1 MHIQTIQIKN
11 FKAFQDVTI
20 NLNSDVNI
28 FTGKNNSGKTTIL
41 EAVAL
46 WHECFNKLI
55 NQEGQ
60 TTINTFWE
68 EESDSKTATINS
80 RKYFLLNEINS
91 IRSANFVDIFHQQ
104 ERNNKIEIQAFLKH
118 EKINLEIGF
127 EISFLGLSYS
137 IRLLNVKSY
146 DLQGLETNFI
156 GFGNIFV
163 NFPFPIGLYYASPV
177 STIRQQEKF
186 VTNPQILESV
196 QFRQSVSVI
205 RNRLYSLY
213 RNQQDLSLYQNFLTD
228 LAYILFD
235 HQQKIEFYINSDIRQ
250 DTRVIVDFKIHP
262 RDTEKDIAL
271 LGSGTLQVIEILLN
285 LYSPEQNTDFNLILL
300 DEPDSHIH
308 YDIQKR
314 LLIILSKFS
323 QQRNQLLITTHN
335 EALIRH
341 SDLHHLFHLENT
353 ANHVYHSLN
362 NAELQNLDS
371 RFKGIYPMATNPI
384 ISSLGNTNSLDFINA
399 IEADCLIFVEGQ
411 DDARAIYLLLQKG
424 SSPRN
429 TKKYVFWVLN
439 GISHVFK
446 EILSYKTV
454 FSAIKNDKTLWEK
467 SFLIIDRDF
476 LSDEHCQTIKEQMQE
491 KLGLETYITEAY
503 TLEATLLND
512 LTKLSRLLTKWVSNT
527 YSQNIDQSNLIN
539 SLESSYQTI
548 LQNLQ
553 TNYLDNDKW
562 IEEATYRYRTV
573 RDDLNIIF
581 PKSKIIQLNDVQLT
595 VFYRDYLKKA
605 INNQEFF
612 KITRKPEVSK
622 IINEALQPY
631 DIIFDLEEDFMDL
644 LQMVDKSTWLDAW
657 DFLLGL

>member
-11 FKAFQDVTI
+11 FKAFQDVII

-55 NQEGQ
+55 RQAGRATNNYKKGDYILGNTQE
-60 TTINTFWE
+60 
-68 EESDSKTATINS
+68 
-80 RKYFLLNEINS
+80 KYFLFNEINRL
-91 IRSANFVDIFHQQ
+91 RSPNFENIFYQQQKNDKVEIIAKLQHEEVD
-104 ERNNKIEIQAFLKH
+104 
-118 EKINLEIGF
+118 LEIGF
-127 EISFLGLSYS
+127 EIGASGLNYV
-137 IRLLNVKSY
+137 IVLI
-146 DLQGLETNFI
+146 NFI
-156 GFGNIFV
+156 VYDFTKLNEFFV
-163 NFPFPIGLYYASPV
+163 KFPSPIGLYYASPV
-177 STIRQQEKF
+177 STIRQQERF
-186 VTNPQILESV
+186 VTNPQILEAIQIRESA
-196 QFRQSVSVI
+196 SI
-205 RNRLYSLY
+205 LRNRLYSLY
-213 RNQQDLSLYQNFLTD
+213 KNTQNSSIYFNFLDDLS
-228 LAYILFD
+228 YILFD
-235 HQQKIEFYINSDIRQ
+235 TQQKIEFYFNSDIQ
-250 DTRVIVDFKIHP
+250 KNTRVIVNFKIYP
-262 RDTEKDIAL
+262 RDTEKDISL

-314 LLIILSKFS
+314 LLSILTKFS

-335 EALIRH
+335 EALIR
-341 SDLHHLFHLENT
+341 SSELSHLFHLENT
-353 ANHVYHSLN
+353 ANHVYQSLN
-362 NAELQNLDS
+362 NTEIQNLDP

-384 ISSLGNTNSLDFINA
+384 ISSLGNTNGLDFINA
-399 IEADCLIFVEGQ
+399 IEADRLVFVEGQ

-424 SSPRN
+424 VSPRN

-476 LSDEHCQTIKEQMQE
+476 LSDEHCQIIKEKMQE

-503 TLEATLLND
+503 TLEATLLTD
-512 LTKLSRLLTKWVSNT
+512 LTKLGRLLTKWVSNT

-581 PKSKIIQLNDVQLT
+581 PKSKIIPFNDVQLT

-605 INNQEFF
+605 INNQDFF
-612 KITRKPEVSK
+612 KITRKQEVEN
-622 IINEALQPY
+622 IINEVLQPY
-631 DIIFDLEEDFMDL
+631 GITFDLEKDFINL
-644 LQMVDKSTWLDAW
+644 LQMVDKSTWFDPW
-657 DFLLGL
+657 DFLLRL

>member
-1 MHIQTIQIKN
+1 MHIQKIQIKN

-68 EESDSKTATINS
+68 EERDSKTATINS

-271 LGSGTLQVIEILLN
+271 LGSGTLQIIEILLN

-314 LLIILSKFS
+314 LLIILTKFS

-335 EALIRH
+335 EALIR
-341 SDLHHLFHLENT
+341 SSELSHLFHLENT

-362 NAELQNLDS
+362 NTEIQNLDP

-384 ISSLGNTNSLDFINA
+384 ISSLGNTNGLDFINA
-399 IEADCLIFVEGQ
+399 IEADRLIFVEGQ

-424 SSPRN
+424 VSPRN
-429 TKKYVFWVLN
+429 PKKYVFWVLN

-454 FSAIKNDKTLWEK
+454 FSAIKNNKTLWEK
-467 SFLIIDRDF
+467 SVLIIDRDF
-476 LSDEHCQTIKEQMQE
+476 LSDEHCQIIKEKMQE
-491 KLGLETYITEAY
+491 KLGLESYITEAY
-503 TLEATLLND
+503 TLEATLLTD
-512 LTKLSRLLTKWVSNT
+512 LNKLGRLLTKWVSNT

-539 SLESSYQTI
+539 SLESSYQSI
-548 LQNLQ
+548 LQNIQ

-581 PKSKIIQLNDVQLT
+581 PKSKIIPFNDIQLT

-612 KITRKPEVSK
+612 KITRKEEVK
-622 IINEALQPY
+622 NIINEVLQPY
-631 DIIFDLEEDFMDL
+631 GITFGLEKDFINL
-644 LQMVDKSTWLDAW
+644 LQMVDKSTWFDAW

>member
-1 MHIQTIQIKN
+1 MHIQKIQIKN

-55 NQEGQ
+55 RQAGRATNNYKKGDYILGNTQE
-60 TTINTFWE
+60 
-68 EESDSKTATINS
+68 
-80 RKYFLLNEINS
+80 KYFPFNEINS
-91 IRSANFVDIFHQQ
+91 VRSPNFEDIFYQQ
-104 ERNNKIEIQAFLKH
+104 QKNDKVEIIAKLKH
-118 EKINLEIGF
+118 EEVDLEIGF
-127 EISFLGLSYS
+127 EIGSSGLNYVIVLMNYSTYNFTKFNDSF
-137 IRLLNVKSY
+137 V
-146 DLQGLETNFI
+146 Q
-156 GFGNIFV
+156 
-163 NFPFPIGLYYASPV
+163 FPSPIGLYYASPV
-177 STIRQQEKF
+177 STIRQQERF
-186 VTNPQILESV
+186 VTNPQILEAIQIRESA
-196 QFRQSVSVI
+196 SI
-205 RNRLYSLY
+205 LRNRLYSLY
-213 RNQQDLSLYQNFLTD
+213 HNKRNLSLYESFLSD
-228 LAYILFD
+228 LSYILFD
-235 HQQKIEFYINSDIRQ
+235 NQQGIEFYINSNIQ
-250 DTRVIVDFKIHP
+250 KNTRVIVDFRIHP
-262 RDTEKDIAL
+262 RDTEKDISL
-271 LGSGTLQVIEILLN
+271 LGSGTLQIIEILLN

-314 LLIILSKFS
+314 LLSILTKFS

-335 EALIRH
+335 EALIR
-341 SDLHHLFHLENT
+341 SSNLHHLFHLENT
-353 ANHVYHSLN
+353 ANHVYQSLN
-362 NAELQNLDS
+362 NTQIQNLDP

-384 ISSLGNTNSLDFINA
+384 ISSLGNTNGLDFINA
-399 IEADCLIFVEGQ
+399 IEADRLIFVEGQ

-424 SSPRN
+424 VSPRN

-446 EILSYKTV
+446 ELLSYKTV
-454 FSAIKNDKTLWEK
+454 FSAIKNNKTLWEK

-476 LSDEHCQTIKEQMQE
+476 LSDEHCQIIKEKMQE
-491 KLGLETYITEAY
+491 KLGLESYITEAY
-503 TLEATLLND
+503 TLEATLLTD
-512 LTKLSRLLTKWVSNT
+512 LNKLGRLLTKWVSNT

-539 SLESSYQTI
+539 SLESSYQSI

-573 RDDLNIIF
+573 RDDLNMIF
-581 PKSKIIQLNDVQLT
+581 PKSKIIPFNDVQLT
-595 VFYRDYLKKA
+595 VFYRDYLKKG

-622 IINEALQPY
+622 IINESLQPY
-631 DIIFDLEEDFMDL
+631 DITFDLEEDFMDL
-644 LQMVDKSTWLDAW
+644 LQMIDKSTWFDAW

>member
-46 WHECFNKLI
+46 WHECFNKLVRQARRATENYKKGDYI
-55 NQEGQ
+55 LGNTQE
-60 TTINTFWE
+60 
-68 EESDSKTATINS
+68 
-80 RKYFLLNEINS
+80 KYFPFNEINS
-91 IRSANFVDIFHQQ
+91 VRSPNFEDIFYQQ
-104 ERNNKIEIQAFLKH
+104 QKNDKVEIIAKLKH
-118 EKINLEIGF
+118 EEVDLEIGF
-127 EISFLGLSYS
+127 EIGSSGLNYVIVLMNYSTYNFTKFNDSF
-137 IRLLNVKSY
+137 V
-146 DLQGLETNFI
+146 Q
-156 GFGNIFV
+156 
-163 NFPFPIGLYYASPV
+163 FPSPIGLYYASPV
-177 STIRQQEKF
+177 STIRQQERF
-186 VTNPQILESV
+186 VTNPQILEAI
-196 QFRQSVSVI
+196 QI
-205 RNRLYSLY
+205 RESASILQNRLYSLY
-213 RNQQDLSLYQNFLTD
+213 RNTKNLSLYQSFLSD
-228 LAYILFD
+228 LSYIIFD
-235 HQQKIEFYINSDIRQ
+235 NQQAIEFYINSNIQ
-250 DTRVIVDFKIHP
+250 KNTRVIVDFRIHP
-262 RDTEKDIAL
+262 RDTEKDISL
-271 LGSGTLQVIEILLN
+271 LGSGTLQIIEILLN
-285 LYSPEQNTDFNLILL
+285 LYSHEQNTDFNLILL

-314 LLIILSKFS
+314 LLIILTKFS

-335 EALIRH
+335 EALIR
-341 SDLHHLFHLENT
+341 SSELSHLFHLENA

-362 NAELQNLDS
+362 NTEIQNLDP

-384 ISSLGNTNSLDFINA
+384 ISSLGNTNGLDFINA
-399 IEADCLIFVEGQ
+399 IEADRLIFVEGQ

-424 SSPRN
+424 VSPRN

-454 FSAIKNDKTLWEK
+454 FSAIKNNKTLWEK

-491 KLGLETYITEAY
+491 KLGLESYITEAY
-503 TLEATLLND
+503 TLEATLLTD
-512 LTKLSRLLTKWVSNT
+512 LNKLGRLLTKWVSNT

-539 SLESSYQTI
+539 SLESAYQSI

-581 PKSKIIQLNDVQLT
+581 PKSKIIPFNDVQLT
-595 VFYRDYLKKA
+595 VFYRDYLKKG

-622 IINEALQPY
+622 IINESLQPY
-631 DIIFDLEEDFMDL
+631 DITFDLEEDFMDL
-644 LQMVDKSTWLDAW
+644 LQMIDKSTWFDAW

>member
-55 NQEGQ
+55 NREGQ
-60 TTINTFWE
+60 TTINTFWDE
-68 EESDSKTATINS
+68 EKDSKTATIRS
-80 RKYFLLNEINS
+80 RQNFLLNEINS

-271 LGSGTLQVIEILLN
+271 LGSGTLQIIEILLN

-314 LLIILSKFS
+314 LLSILTKFS

-353 ANHVYHSLN
+353 ANHVYHSLD
-362 NAELQNLDS
+362 NAEIANLDP

-384 ISSLGNTNSLDFINA
+384 ISSLGNTNGLDFINA
-399 IEADCLIFVEGQ
+399 IEADHLIFVEGQ

-424 SSPRN
+424 FSPRN
-429 TKKYVFWVLN
+429 PKKYVFWVLN

-454 FSAIKNDKTLWEK
+454 FSAIKNNKTLWEK

-476 LSDEHCQTIKEQMQE
+476 LSDEHRRTIKEKMQE
-491 KLGLETYITEAY
+491 KLGLESYITEAY
-503 TLEATLLND
+503 TLEATLLTD
-512 LTKLSRLLTKWVSNT
+512 LTKFGRLLTKWVSHK
-527 YSQNIDQSNLIN
+527 YSQNINQSNLIS
-539 SLESSYQTI
+539 SLESSYQSI
-548 LQNLQ
+548 LQDIQ
-553 TNYLDNDKW
+553 KNYLDNNKSVEDT
-562 IEEATYRYRTV
+562 AYRYRAV
-573 RDDLNIIF
+573 RDKIKEILDEPVININDIQMTGFYKTYLN
-581 PKSKIIQLNDVQLT
+581 N
-595 VFYRDYLKKA
+595 A
-605 INNQEFF
+605 ISNQEFF
-612 KITRKPEVSK
+612 KITRKQEVTK
-622 IINEALQPY
+622 IINEVLQPY
-631 DIIFDLEEDFMDL
+631 DITFDLEEDFIDL
-644 LQMVDKSTWLDAW
+644 LQMVDKSTWFDAW
-657 DFLLGL
+657 DFLLEL

>member
-1 MHIQTIQIKN
+1 MHIQKIQIKN

-55 NQEGQ
+55 DQYE
-60 TTINTFWE
+60 T
-68 EESDSKTATINS
+68 TATNYVSFSEVNS
-80 RKYFLLNEINS
+80 VRIPNCE
-91 IRSANFVDIFHQQ
+91 DIFYQQ
-104 ERNNKIEIQAFLKH
+104 KKLNKIEIIVLLKR
-118 EKINLEIGF
+118 EETSFNIGF
-127 EISFLGLSYS
+127 EIASSGS
-137 IRLLNVKSY
+137 IYVIRVLNSSSH
-146 DLQGLETNFI
+146 DFEEFRNTHFHI
-156 GFGNIFV
+156 
-163 NFPFPIGLYYASPV
+163 PFPIGLYYASPV
-177 STIRQQEKF
+177 SIIRQQERF
-186 VTNPQILESV
+186 VTNPQILESI
-196 QFRQSVSVI
+196 QIRESVSVI

-213 RNQQDLSLYQNFLTD
+213 YNQQDLSLYQSFLTD
-228 LAYILFD
+228 LSYVLFD
-235 HQQKIEFYINSDIRQ
+235 NREKINFYIESDIRQ
-250 DTRVIVDFKIHP
+250 ETKVIINFTIHP
-262 RDTEKDIAL
+262 RDTEKDLSL
-271 LGSGTLQVIEILLN
+271 LGSGTLQIIEILLN
-285 LYSPEQNTDFNLILL
+285 LYSSERITAFDLILL

-314 LLIILSKFS
+314 LLSILTRFS

-335 EALIRH
+335 EALIRS

-353 ANHVYHSLN
+353 ANHVYQSLN
-362 NAELQNLDS
+362 NTQIQNLDP

-384 ISSLGNTNSLDFINA
+384 ISSLGNTNGLDFINA
-399 IEADCLIFVEGQ
+399 IEADRIVFVEGQ

-424 SSPRN
+424 PSPRN

-454 FSAIKNDKTLWEK
+454 FSAIKNNKTLWEK
-467 SFLIIDRDF
+467 SVLIIDRDF
-476 LSDEHCQTIKEQMQE
+476 LSDEHCQIIKEKMQE
-491 KLGLETYITEAY
+491 KLGLESYITEAY
-503 TLEATLLND
+503 TLEATLLTD
-512 LTKLSRLLTKWVSNT
+512 LNKLGRLLTKWVNNT

-539 SLESSYQTI
+539 SLESSYQSI

-581 PKSKIIQLNDVQLT
+581 PKSKIIPFNDVRLT

-612 KITRKPEVSK
+612 KITRKQEVEN
-622 IINEALQPY
+622 IINEVLQPY
-631 DIIFDLEEDFMDL
+631 GITFDLEKDFINL
-644 LQMVDKSTWLDAW
+644 LQMVDKSTWFEAW
-657 DFLLGL
+657 DFLLRL

>member
-1 MHIQTIQIKN
+1 MHIQKIQIKN

-68 EESDSKTATINS
+68 EERDSKTATINS

-271 LGSGTLQVIEILLN
+271 LGSGTLQIIEILLN

-314 LLIILSKFS
+314 LLIILTKFS

-335 EALIRH
+335 EALIR
-341 SDLHHLFHLENT
+341 SSELSHLFHLENT

-362 NAELQNLDS
+362 NTEIQNLDP

-384 ISSLGNTNSLDFINA
+384 ISSLGNTNGLDFINA
-399 IEADCLIFVEGQ
+399 IEADRLIFVEGQ

-424 SSPRN
+424 VSPRN
-429 TKKYVFWVLN
+429 PKKYVFWVLN

-454 FSAIKNDKTLWEK
+454 FSAIKNNKTLWEK
-467 SFLIIDRDF
+467 SVLIIDRDF
-476 LSDEHCQTIKEQMQE
+476 LSDEHCQIIKEKMQE
-491 KLGLETYITEAY
+491 KLGLESYITEAY
-503 TLEATLLND
+503 TLEATLLTD
-512 LTKLSRLLTKWVSNT
+512 LNKLGRLLTKWVSNT

-539 SLESSYQTI
+539 SLESSYQSI

-553 TNYLDNDKW
+553 THYLDNDKW

-581 PKSKIIQLNDVQLT
+581 PKSKIIPFNAHVPQVPKN
-595 VFYRDYLKKA
+595 F
-605 INNQEFF
+605 
-612 KITRKPEVSK
+612 
-622 IINEALQPY
+622 
-631 DIIFDLEEDFMDL
+631 
-644 LQMVDKSTWLDAW
+644 
-657 DFLLGL
+657 